1 MNTVQTI
8 VETPQNNYELTISVI
23 GNSLKFD
30 IDKNETD
37 SVTHE
42 LCHQDTELLQVNFY
56 FLLGE
61 LGNQF
66 SPRMSETD
74 FISHLESLTS
84 TLFTNWITY

>member
-8 VETPQNNYELTISVI
+8 VETPQNNYGLTVSVI

-30 IDKNETD
+30 IEKNDTAA
-37 SVTHE
+37 VTHE
-42 LCHQDTELLQVNFY
+42 LFHQDTELLQVNFY

-61 LGNQF
+61 MGTQF
-66 SPRMSETD
+66 NPRMSETA